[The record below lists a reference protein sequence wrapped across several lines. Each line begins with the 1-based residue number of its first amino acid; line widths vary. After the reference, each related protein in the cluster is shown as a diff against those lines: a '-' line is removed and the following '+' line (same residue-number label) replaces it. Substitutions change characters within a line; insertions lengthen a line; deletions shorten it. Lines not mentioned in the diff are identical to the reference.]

1 VGKTKER
8 RKERGR
14 GKEARGERVEK
25 KEKKNPRKE
34 RAMKVKK
41 VAEEWEIWDDDEET
55 AKSEKEA
62 KWLVPKRFHK
72 WIHIFGKK
80 TSERMPT
87 RKLLNHTI
95 DMKKGFVP
103 RKEKVYSLSREERE
117 KVHEFI
123 SKQLRKGYIRP
134 SKSTQ
139 MAPVFFVGKKN
150 GKRCMIQDYRYLN
163 K

>member
-1 VGKTKER
+1 
-8 RKERGR
+8 
-14 GKEARGERVEK
+14 
-25 KEKKNPRKE
+25 
-34 RAMKVKK
+34 MKVKK
-41 VAEEWEIWDDDEET
+41 VAEEWEIWDDDEKT
-55 AKSEKEA
+55 VKSEKEA

-72 WIHIFGKK
+72 WIHIFDKK

-103 RKEKVYSLSREERE
+103 RKGKVYSLSREERE

-134 SKSTQ
+134 SKST
-139 MAPVFFVGKKN
+139 
-150 GKRCMIQDYRYLN
+150 
-163 K
+163 